1 MNLWQYSQG
10 GFLHNP
16 GPPSPE
22 GSKPLRG
29 QQSFSSK
36 EKISGNDVN
45 HSVAGISSLLQD
57 EFQGHSRAWHT
68 PTAPL
73 VTQLTHQQGEGTK
86 THNQGEFQARK
97 AIRCR
102 AEWGMQASVPQN
114 LGSKMNEPHKAQ
126 KLSQKGKVLKNLFPF
141 WDELICLSCLV
152 YANLIGCY
160 AVCSETV
167 MHGC

>member
-29 QQSFSSK
+29 QQSLSSK

-73 VTQLTHQQGEGTK
+73 VTPTHTPAGWRHQNTQSRRIPGKKSHQVQSRTRHAGFSVTK
-86 THNQGEFQARK
+86 LGFKDEWTTQSKEIKPKRK
-97 AIRCR
+97 VS
-102 AEWGMQASVPQN
+102 E
-114 LGSKMNEPHKAQ
+114 EP
-126 KLSQKGKVLKNLFPF
+126 LPFLRWTNLF
-141 WDELICLSCLV
+141 ELP
-152 YANLIGCY
+152 G
-160 AVCSETV
+160 VC
-167 MHGC
+167 